1 MMHAHTQGV
10 KKEYYPVVTQALDL
24 TLKAALKT
32 KYTKE
37 LREAWLAVL
46 QIVEDAM
53 IADNYDEPLP
63 LTEVNEEALQKKL
76 TDQSLEEVA
85 DAQASSSNELNEF
98 RIQLIQ
104 DSWGSLTKKKDF
116 GVKIFKNLFTMYPE
130 TLQLFS
136 FRKTKNLYQ
145 SHFLLTHADM
155 VVTAL
160 DGVVKGLGTSMESIK
175 YKLAEKGKDHAFKD
189 VKREHYEQLGEAL
202 IKTIEEESGQ
212 SLTSSV
218 RQAWIVG
225 YQVLAG
231 MMIGSNY
238 GAVRKEEEAAH
249 SIRSSMMIDGTGR
262 EPADVDDEDIGIP
275 MRKNT
280 IQVLS
285 ATDAAGGK
293 DLKNEVKEHYLRMFR
308 KEVDFHHKIAYRFE
322 KAYRLGKKTN
332 QRKQTL
338 NLEIIDCI
346 SEHSGYIEQDPMAL
360 FYSLFFCIYYKNED
374 LVEFLRTLI
383 HKIHSHDKIDKLLE
397 YIDVNGIDRIRT
409 VGEPINSMVYHMVF
423 YQAVDDDLRIVYAQI
438 FRQLRFI

>member
-1 MMHAHTQGV
+1 
-10 KKEYYPVVTQALDL
+10 
-24 TLKAALKT
+24 
-32 KYTKE
+32 
-37 LREAWLAVL
+37 
-46 QIVEDAM
+46 
-53 IADNYDEPLP
+53 
-63 LTEVNEEALQKKL
+63 
-76 TDQSLEEVA
+76 
-85 DAQASSSNELNEF
+85 
-98 RIQLIQ
+98 
-104 DSWGSLTKKKDF
+104 
-116 GVKIFKNLFTMYPE
+116 MYPE